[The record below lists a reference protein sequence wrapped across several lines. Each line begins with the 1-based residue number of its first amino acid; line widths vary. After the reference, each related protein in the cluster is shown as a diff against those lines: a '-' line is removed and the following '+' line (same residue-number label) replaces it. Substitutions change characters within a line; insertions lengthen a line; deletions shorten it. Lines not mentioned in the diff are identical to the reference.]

1 MNIFSILGLIISTAV
16 LYFGLKLS
24 SDKFSIF
31 VDYPSLF
38 IVFGGTAATIAI
50 CFQLNRLYM
59 LVKIFF
65 KRLISGKRYDY
76 AKTIHNIMTYA
87 DEYRKGTTIRSL
99 IDKVDDLFFKE
110 ALTMIDDGILSKED
124 AIKLLDER
132 NENMFNHHMTDA
144 NRFKTVAK
152 FPPAWGMI
160 GTTIGMIVLLS
171 NLGGEDAI
179 KMIGPA
185 MSIALITTLYGA
197 VASNALFL
205 PVAENLVDSAKEIYL
220 KNKIIIE
227 GVRLLTQKQN
237 PIIVAERLNSY
248 LQPADRLD
256 WKKVL
261 GKA

>member
-1 MNIFSILGLIISTAV
+1 MNIFSILGLIISVVV

-24 SDKFSIF
+24 SDDFSIF

-50 CFQLNRLYM
+50 CFQVNRLWV

-65 KRLISGKRYDY
+65 KRLISGKRYNY
-76 AKTIHNIMTYA
+76 AKTIQNIMSYA
-87 DEYRKGTTIRSL
+87 DEYRKGASIKSI
-99 IDKVDDLFFKE
+99 IDKVDDMFFKE
-110 ALTMIDDGILSKED
+110 ALTLIEDGVLSKEE
-124 AIKLLDER
+124 AMLLMDER
-132 NENMFNHHMTDA
+132 NENMMMHHMTDA

-220 KNKIIIE
+220 KNKIILE
-227 GVRLLTQKQN
+227 GVKLLMQKQN
-237 PIIVAERLNSY
+237 PIVVAEKLNSY
-248 LQPADRLD
+248 LQPTDRLD

-261 GKA
+261 GK